1 MDRSLYSSRAY
12 ASKNPTLSPIKERR
26 SFTLQPPAAESES
39 ASCTVNRR
47 ANKIILMCRQ
57 SPGYCIFGRLSFS
70 PWSADDDT
78 NLNLNIEPV
87 AEKTSEDYECFRSS
101 PEIAMGTDKKE
112 PGLKMEKSSV
122 VVDVL
127 VNVATAGETME
138 EQAAANPEA
147 SWELPCTHTVAEPR
161 AVDPTPDQ
169 TKTGNSDSDTTLDVP
184 AALRAASL
192 PQAPSA
198 DVSNNEQQ
206 RKVRRGRRSSSNAL
220 HSHTGCEAVERD
232 QKDQQHV
239 LPDER
244 PDEGGNAGV
253 DLAPW
258 QSHFNLEDV
267 FRPVTT
273 RGQHSVRRSLR
284 NQSGTEH
291 NSAGLAWLPRTSPDS
306 IREVRRRTRGRRLS
320 EAPPSLSEET

>member
-1 MDRSLYSSRAY
+1 
-12 ASKNPTLSPIKERR
+12 
-26 SFTLQPPAAESES
+26 
-39 ASCTVNRR
+39 
-47 ANKIILMCRQ
+47 MCGQ

-78 NLNLNIEPV
+78 NLNIEPV
-87 AEKTSEDYECFRSS
+87 AGKTSEDSQCFRSS
-101 PEIAMGTDKKE
+101 PEITMGTDKKE
-112 PGLKMEKSSV
+112 PGLTMEKSSV

-127 VNVATAGETME
+127 VNVATAGETMDE
-138 EQAAANPEA
+138 QGEDQAAANPEV
-147 SWELPCTHTVAEPR
+147 SWELPCTHTLAEPR
-161 AVDPTPDQ
+161 VVDPTPDQ
-169 TKTGNSDSDTTLDVP
+169 TSVATGNSDYDTTLELP

-198 DVSNNEQQ
+198 EVSNNDKQ
-206 RKVRRGRRSSSNAL
+206 RKVRRGKRSSSNAL
-220 HSHTGCEAVERD
+220 QSHTGCEAVERD
-232 QKDQQHV
+232 QKDQQ
-239 LPDER
+239 LIL

-267 FRPVTT
+267 FRPVAT

-284 NQSGTEH
+284 NLSGTEH

-320 EAPPSLSEET
+320 EAPPLLSEET